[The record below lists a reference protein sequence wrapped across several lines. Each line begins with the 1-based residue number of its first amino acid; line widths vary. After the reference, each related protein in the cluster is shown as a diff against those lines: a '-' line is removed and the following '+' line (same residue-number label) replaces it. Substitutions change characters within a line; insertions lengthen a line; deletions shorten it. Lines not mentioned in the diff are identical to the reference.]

1 MRFEVL
7 GPMRISDEDESRTV
21 TGVRQR
27 ILLAALLAHANQPLS
42 AERLA
47 EFVWDGAPPERAV
60 PTLRTYVARLRR
72 DLGPRAA
79 ARVCTRDLGY
89 LVEVA
94 TDEVDALAFEALCQE
109 TAALLEAGDWEAAA
123 ATAASAL
130 GLWRG
135 AALVDVPGQALRDAW
150 LSRLDQQRVQVL
162 EWQAEA
168 ELCLGR
174 HEQLIPRLRGL
185 TEQHPLR
192 EHFQAQLM
200 LALARAGRQAEAL
213 AAYQQARRTL
223 VDELGIEP
231 GLELRTLHERIL
243 EGEVDAVPTPGAAPR
258 EVVPVQAAVP
268 RQLPSA
274 VRHFT
279 GRQAELAM
287 LTEVLDEA
295 GSSGGTVVI
304 SAIDGMAGIG
314 KTALAVHV
322 AHRLAEKFPDG
333 QLFLDLHG
341 YTKGRAPRT
350 PNEALTWLLRAL
362 GVPPERIPSDGD
374 EAAALYR
381 QRLFDTRTLIVLDNA
396 ATEAQVR
403 PLLPGGGTCLVLVT
417 SRRRLR
423 SLDDAH
429 SVSLDLLSPADAVAL
444 LHTVAGAGR
453 IPADDKRLDE
463 VAELCG
469 YLPLALRIAAS
480 LLRHRPSWP
489 LEHLAGQ
496 LRDQQQCVTALSD
509 GERELA
515 AVFDLSYASLDP
527 PQRRLWRRLGLVP
540 GSGIDA
546 YAAAALMESDPS
558 SAARLLENLVDQNL
572 LTACA
577 PGRYRLHDLLRAHAR
592 GLAEETDP
600 AAERA
605 EAVDRLLHYY
615 AHTAQRASIPIA
627 RYSRPE
633 PDGPAPAHA
642 PAVADPEAARAW
654 LRIEYANLDAAFTHA
669 HTHRLDEHAI
679 ALAAGLAEILLVDGP
694 FTRTLQ
700 IHRIAA
706 ETAERLG
713 SPAAQAAAL
722 SNLGRVHYVTG
733 DAATAGAAHAQAL
746 QAYRAVGDRLG
757 EANALNELGRAQ
769 QAAGDYPA
777 ASATHT
783 QALEIY
789 RAVGDRLGEAN
800 ALNDLGRV
808 HYLTGDYPA
817 AAEAHTRA
825 LGVARALGDRLS
837 EAHALNDLGRA
848 RFLLGDYPGAGE
860 AHSRALEVY
869 RTTGNRLGEANALTN
884 LGQVRLLTG
893 DFPEARDAQIRALEL
908 YRALGSRLNEVNTL
922 TKLARV
928 QHATGDSS
936 GSDSALTQAL
946 EIFRTLNH
954 RHGEAYVL
962 TELGRVRLYAGDYAG
977 AGDVLTRALELHR
990 ALENRSNEAWAL
1002 NFYAA
1007 TLAATG
1013 HRPRAF
1019 ELYQQALAMN
1029 RELNKPD
1036 DEAISLEGLAEH
1048 HLAAGEQAEGVA
1060 HLNQALEIYRRLG
1073 MAPDAERV
1081 QEQLDRLTT
1090 P

>member
-1 MRFEVL
+1 MRFEIL
-7 GPMRISDEDESRTV
+7 GPMRISDEDGSRPV

-27 ILLAALLAHANQPLS
+27 ILLAALLAHANQPMS

-47 EFVWDGAPPERAV
+47 EFVWDGSPPERAV

-72 DLGPRAA
+72 DLGPRAS
-79 ARVCTRDLGY
+79 ARVLTRDLGY

-94 TDEVDALAFEALCQE
+94 PDEVDALAFEALCQE
-109 TAALLEAGDWEAAA
+109 TASLLEAGGWAAA
-123 ATAASAL
+123 AETAARAL
-130 GLWRG
+130 ALWRG

-150 LSRLDQQRVQVL
+150 LSRLDQRRVQAL

-168 ELCLGR
+168 ELRLGR
-174 HEQLIPRLRGL
+174 HEQLIPRLREL

-192 EHFQAQLM
+192 EHFRAQLM

-243 EGEVDAVPTPGAAPR
+243 AGAAEAVSAPGS
-258 EVVPVQAAVP
+258 VPHEAASVQAVP
-268 RQLPSA
+268 RQLPVA

-279 GRQAELAM
+279 GRQAELAL
-287 LTEVLDEA
+287 LTQLLDEA
-295 GSSGGTVVI
+295 GSSAGTVVI

-333 QLFLDLHG
+333 QLFIDLHG
-341 YTKGRAPRT
+341 YTKDHPPRT
-350 PNEALTWLLRAL
+350 ANEALTRLLRTL
-362 GVPPERIPSDGD
+362 GVPPERIPDD
-374 EAAALYR
+374 AEEAAALYR
-381 QRLFDTRTLIVLDNA
+381 QRLCDTRTLIVLDNA

-403 PLLPGGGTCLVLVT
+403 PLLPGGGTCLVLIT
-417 SRRRLR
+417 SRRRLK

-444 LHTVAGAGR
+444 LHTAAGAGR
-453 IPADDKRLDE
+453 IPAEDKRVDE

-469 YLPLALRIAAS
+469 YLPLALRIAGA

-496 LRDQQQCVTALSD
+496 LRDQQRCVDALSD

-527 PQRRLWRRLGLVP
+527 PHRRLWRRLGLVP

-546 YAAAALMESDPS
+546 YAAAALIESDPA
-558 SAARLLENLVDQNL
+558 SAARLLENLVDHNL
-572 LTACA
+572 LTAYA
-577 PGRYRLHDLLRAHAR
+577 PDRYRLHDLLRAHAR
-592 GLAEETDP
+592 GLAEADP
-600 AAERA
+600 ERA
-605 EAVDRLLHYY
+605 AAVDRLLHYY

-627 RYSRPE
+627 RYSRPD
-633 PDGPAPAHA
+633 PDGAAPAHA

-654 LRIEYANLDAAFTHA
+654 LRVEHPNLDAAFTHA
-669 HTHRLDEHAI
+669 HMHGLDTHTI

-700 IHRIAA
+700 MHRTAA
-706 ETAERLG
+706 EAAERLG
-713 SPAAQAAAL
+713 SPAALAAAL
-722 SNLGRVHYVTG
+722 SNLGRVQYVTG
-733 DAATAGAAHAQAL
+733 DAAAAGAAHAQAL
-746 QAYRAVGDRLG
+746 AAYRAVGDRLG
-757 EANALNELGRAQ
+757 EANTLNELGRAR

-777 ASATHT
+777 ASAAHT

-789 RAVGDRLGEAN
+789 RALGDRLGEAN

-825 LGVARALGDRLS
+825 LGAARALGDRLS

-860 AHSRALEVY
+860 AHTLALEVY
-869 RTTGNRLGEANALTN
+869 RATGNRLGEANALTN

-893 DFPEARDAQIRALEL
+893 DFAEARDAHTRAIEL

-946 EIFRTLNH
+946 EIFRSLNH

-962 TELGRVRLYAGDYAG
+962 TELGRVRLYAGDYA
-977 AGDVLTRALELHR
+977 AADDALTRALELHR

-1013 HRPRAF
+1013 RRPRAF

-1036 DEAISLEGLAEH
+1036 DEAISLEGIAEH
-1048 HLAAGEQAEGVA
+1048 HLAAGDPAAGAA
-1060 HLNQALEIYRRLG
+1060 HLNQALEIYQRLG

-1081 QEQLDRLTT
+1081 QEQLAGLTAV
-1090 P
+1090 